1 MPVPF
6 RTARLPRL
14 TFELVE
20 FLHKLRVRRA
30 NPVAFRLGDEQLT
43 TE

>member
-1 MPVPF
+1 MRPMV
-6 RTARLPRL
+6 AASK
-14 TFELVE
+14 LVD

-30 NPVAFRLGDEQLT
+30 HSVPLRFSDEQLT